1 MRRKVR
7 EEKEWNGRRTGELVL
22 LLLEPGSETKL
33 DKEDTEG
40 VDHVDDLGHVL
51 AVIQIRELKIEDLDW
66 REERMN
72 VRQEGARE
80 GKRAGKER

>member
-66 REERMN
+66 RGENECSTRRGERG
-72 VRQEGARE
+72 E
-80 GKRAGKER
+80 KSW